1 MGRISR
7 LYPKGRLRLRIP
19 KMVQSGKKYP
29 LYIEYNWHAD
39 SIRKSTGI
47 SVSVKEWNEKG
58 YCGIGEIRATTDID
72 YKYYNHALHKRIE
85 DIDVKIHKYY
95 EMHQHITCDVI
106 RSFLEDNDNA
116 LRPDEGKD
124 FIEFAKEL
132 MEKRYEKGKIGFSTC
147 KMVFHISIS
156 LRNTCC
162 LNTKVHMV
170 SIRNSFM
177 SQILVKTY
185 CLTSVSIDSWQK
197 RKQQQ
202 STRLYV
208 RFFRRVNMLVS

>member
-1 MGRISR
+1 
-7 LYPKGRLRLRIP
+7 
-19 KMVQSGKKYP
+19 
-29 LYIEYNWHAD
+29 
-39 SIRKSTGI
+39 
-47 SVSVKEWNEKG
+47 
-58 YCGIGEIRATTDID
+58 
-72 YKYYNHALHKRIE
+72 
-85 DIDVKIHKYY
+85 
-95 EMHQHITCDVI
+95 MHQHITYDVI

-132 MEKRYEKGKIGFSTC
+132 MEKHYEKGKIGFSTC
-147 KMVFHISIS
+147 KNGISIS

-170 SIRNSFM
+170 SIRNSFK

>member
-132 MEKRYEKGKIGFSTC
+132 GKFSIEVQKFEGFQA
-147 KMVFHISIS
+147 
-156 LRNTCC
+156 L
-162 LNTKVHMV
+162 
-170 SIRNSFM
+170 
-177 SQILVKTY
+177 
-185 CLTSVSIDSWQK
+185 
-197 RKQQQ
+197 
-202 STRLYV
+202 
-208 RFFRRVNMLVS
+208 

>member
-185 CLTSVSIDSWQK
+185 CLISVSIDSWQK

>member
-1 MGRISR
+1 M
-7 LYPKGRLRLRIP
+7 
-19 KMVQSGKKYP
+19 
-29 LYIEYNWHAD
+29 YIEYNWHAD

-147 KMVFHISIS
+147 KNGISYLNQFEEYLLLEHKGTHGEHKEFIYVSDIS
-156 LRNTCC
+156 EDLLLDFRKYR
-162 LNTKVHMV
+162 L
-170 SIRNSFM
+170 
-177 SQILVKTY
+177 LA
-185 CLTSVSIDSWQK
+185 K

-202 STRLYV
+202 SIRLYV

>member
-132 MEKRYEKGKIGFSTC
+132 MERRYE
-147 KMVFHISIS
+147 
-156 LRNTCC
+156 NTCC

>member
-1 MGRISR
+1 M
-7 LYPKGRLRLRIP
+7 
-19 KMVQSGKKYP
+19 
-29 LYIEYNWHAD
+29 YIEYNWHAD

-147 KMVFHISIS
+147 KNGISYLNQFEEYLLIEHKGTHGEHKEFIYVSDIS
-156 LRNTCC
+156 EDLLLDFRKYR
-162 LNTKVHMV
+162 L
-170 SIRNSFM
+170 
-177 SQILVKTY
+177 LA
-185 CLTSVSIDSWQK
+185 K

>member
-147 KMVFHISIS
+147 KNGI
-156 LRNTCC
+156 
-162 LNTKVHMV
+162 
-170 SIRNSFM
+170 M